1 MLQRSEWLDL
11 HLHLLAEG
19 PRHQSVRPLAL
30 GQDPEAVLAEQVHD
44 GDGVMLGL
52 LAARLLVHVPQLR
65 RGWCRKRTPPP
76 GASWRWLL
84 RRESAGGNQLVAKF
98 VENVEDIVWIS
109 PVEAAVAEP
118 FTVYEP
124 HLVFWKLVLDLL

>member
-11 HLHLLAEG
+11 HLHLLADG

-65 RGWCRKRTPPP
+65 RH
-76 GASWRWLL
+76 GAPQH
-84 RRESAGGNQLVAKF
+84 SAAGVGRGFHHQ
-98 VENVEDIVWIS
+98 
-109 PVEAAVAEP
+109 
-118 FTVYEP
+118 
-124 HLVFWKLVLDLL
+124 VLHGAGY